1 MITFF
6 PIHFSLNV
14 VFVALAIT
22 GLTFLYRGII
32 NSNQINAG
40 LKNESLFRRKFDSI
54 LRHFDSISTLSS
66 TSKADLIREYL
77 SQFLMSLIGCV
88 FIKQILNLEAIHT
101 VIFLLLINLT
111 LLYRLTTL
119 RKRVVKKYI
128 FEVER
133 KFPEF
138 VENLSLAVSS
148 GLSFRSAFIKVCESE
163 LNTPH
168 DSPLNSKRANNS
180 PFWQELSLVKKELG
194 QGITLGIALEHF
206 SARVNSSMVNDFVDA
221 VVLSLTR
228 GTPVTSMLQ
237 EHAASIRDYQRRIAL
252 ERAAKAEVKMM
263 VPVVFLL
270 LPISVLFALW
280 PSLQQLQQLV
290 VIP

>member
-1 MITFF
+1 M
-6 PIHFSLNV
+6 
-14 VFVALAIT
+14 VFVALTIT
-22 GLTFLYRGII
+22 GITFIYQGII
-32 NSNQINAG
+32 NTSENYFG
-40 LKNESLFRRKFDSI
+40 VKKESFFRRKLNSI
-54 LRHFDSISTLSS
+54 LLYFDSISTLSS

-77 SQFLMSLIGCV
+77 SQCVMSLIGCL
-88 FIKQILNLEAIHT
+88 FIRKILNLDTIHT
-101 VIFLLLINLT
+101 GILLFLMNTT
-111 LLYRLTTL
+111 LLFRLTTL
-119 RKRVVKKYI
+119 RKRVVRKYI
-128 FEVER
+128 LEIEK

-148 GLSFRSAFIKVCESE
+148 GLSFRSAFVRVCESE
-163 LNTPH
+163 LNTMH
-168 DSPLNSKRANNS
+168 DSLMNSKRANNS
-180 PFWQELSLVKKELG
+180 PFGHELSRVKKELS
-194 QGITLGIALEHF
+194 QGITLGNALENF
-206 SARVNSSMVNDFVDA
+206 SARVNSSIVDDFVDA

-237 EHAASIRDYQRRIAL
+237 DHAVSIRDHQRRIIL